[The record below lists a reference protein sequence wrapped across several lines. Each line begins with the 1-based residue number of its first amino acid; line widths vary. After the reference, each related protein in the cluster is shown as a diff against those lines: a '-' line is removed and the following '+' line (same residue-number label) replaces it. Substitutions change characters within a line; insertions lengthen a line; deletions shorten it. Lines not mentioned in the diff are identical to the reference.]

1 MSESIRDD
9 QYIVVVTGTVFT
21 VYKNRLE
28 NTNVSLDL
36 VDECVTAAAFSE
48 NNDVLFLGTSKGNI
62 RFVYL

>member
-1 MSESIRDD
+1 M
-9 QYIVVVTGTVFT
+9 VVTGTVFT

-28 NTNVSLDL
+28 KTNVQLDL